1 MPHGDGNENG
11 TVNVNV
17 NRERHSNHPL
27 NVERNPDQQINPGGQ
42 LGENDIINQQN
53 VTRPM
58 RLNVPQV
65 VRSAAELKEEL
76 EALEQEFAVLKAKSE
91 FKNPREVSIE
101 NVNFKEKYQYRNN
114 LVKKMAQTVSMSKS
128 KIIRGGALQEAE
140 RRRIQD
146 MVEEVKIAKD
156 QIKQEDVDLTN
167 WKGYTESVDGID
179 GVMDEILADTHI
191 TDSKFYTHVVDAIN
205 AYRADKTP
213 ENFKILQNE
222 VNAYIKK
229 RTKKGTKAEKDF
241 REKGRRRIRRMKDLA
256 SKLNFIAGK
265 EGFKVQLNDY
275 SKIQF
280 WGTVAT
286 TMADEMNQTVKDK
299 LDEAVAS
306 EREFAPLKAIYTVAI
321 TEDMLEPDYVRG
333 HLDEMK
339 NYVRIISDAQ
349 SFLVTWDLDHAN
361 EQEGVVKTAEEIHKD
376 KLLSIYRD
384 TAEAA
389 IKHYKNLIEY
399 IQVFDSGDQEAINS
413 AYEKLDKGR
422 YAALDEKGKE
432 YFKKGKRESLKRE
445 LSVARMRYIVGAYGT
460 TANLNGADIDRL
472 TSMIDGFELDEAGA
486 FASEEDRKNFER
498 ELTMIDVIYNGTAE
512 EMVEQIEDYMA
523 RVKNRDWDKSQLTKQ
538 YLEDHCIEMFFYENK
553 NAMKENLI
561 RLRQDAAALFNG
573 RYGADY
579 LRKLEAAD
587 NNVSINMSAL
597 LNSVVG
603 MHGYKINDGKII
615 TILEEDLKA
624 DLEEGYNTF
633 LSNVKTALKG
643 RRKQNS

>member
-11 TVNVNV
+11 TVNV

-42 LGENDIINQQN
+42 LGENDIINPQN

-65 VRSAAELKEEL
+65 VRSVAELKEEL

-114 LVKKMAQTVSMSKS
+114 LVKKMAQTVSMSKT

-140 RRRIQD
+140 RRRIQN

-179 GVMDEILADTHI
+179 EVMDEILADTHI

-241 REKGRRRIRRMKDLA
+241 WEKGRRRIRRMKDLA

-275 SKIQF
+275 SKIRF
-280 WGTVAT
+280 RGTVAT
-286 TMADEMNQTVKDK
+286 SMADEMNQTVKDK

-306 EREFAPLKAIYTVAI
+306 EREFAPLKALYTVAI

-349 SFLVTWDLDHAN
+349 SFLNTWELDHAN

-376 KLLSIYRD
+376 KLLSIYRG

-399 IQVFDSGDQEAINS
+399 IQVFDSGDQEAIDS
-413 AYEKLDKGR
+413 AYKKLDKES

-432 YFKKGKRESLKRE
+432 YFKKGRRENLKRE

-460 TANLNGADIDRL
+460 TANLNGADLDRL
-472 TSMIDGFELDEAGA
+472 ASMIDGFELDEAGA

-498 ELTMIDVIYNGTAE
+498 ELTMFDVIYNGTAE

-523 RVKNRDWDKSQLTKQ
+523 RVKYRDWDKSQLTKQ

-573 RYGADY
+573 RHGADY
-579 LRKLEAAD
+579 LAKLEAAD
-587 NNVSINMSAL
+587 NNVSTNMAAL

-615 TILEEDLKA
+615 TIFEEDLKA
-624 DLEEGYNTF
+624 DLEEGYNTY
-633 LSNVKTALKG
+633 LSNVKTFLKG